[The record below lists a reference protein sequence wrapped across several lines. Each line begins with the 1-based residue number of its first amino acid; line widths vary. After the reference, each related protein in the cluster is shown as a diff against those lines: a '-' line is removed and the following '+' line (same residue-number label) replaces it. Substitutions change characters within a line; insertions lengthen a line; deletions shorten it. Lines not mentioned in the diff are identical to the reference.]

1 MIAVIAAAVGL
12 WYARTAILL
21 AFAGILLAIVFYGA
35 SKALAELTKLPRLV
49 MLAVVVLST
58 ALFFVIVFS
67 TAGPTLTQQIAQLAR
82 SIAVG
87 ATSLTKELA
96 SFADQSSILQNIDL
110 VEVVGK
116 FLSPWGIA
124 TGATSV
130 ALSIVGL
137 FSAGLI
143 VLFFGIYFAA
153 DPDTYVDIV
162 ARLSPPERRAAIL
175 EVMYETGNRLRRWL
189 IGQGISM
196 ATIGT
201 LTYIGLLILGV
212 PIAFVLALFAGLA
225 GFLPYLGPIIG
236 AIPMVLVAGGESL
249 DLALWVVGLYVIIQF
264 LESYLLTPLIQARA
278 VSMPPAVVILSQL
291 VLGAVFGLLGLALA
305 TPLAAASTVPLRYIF
320 GMDKREPAKTQTAG
334 QIGSNRCVSCSS
346 PALTREASYNKKLA
360 RLGQHI
366 AEANGIEAVFV
377 DLRDYPM
384 PIYDGDLEAA
394 RGAAREGARIQGAA
408 RRVSGRVH
416 REPRIQFLGHA
427 APQEHAR
434 LGEPGQGEGR
444 DRARSVQDQSVR
456 HLGRLSRLLRRDAEP
471 ANLRQILAIGLGAL
485 VIPEQIA
492 VPRAMDAFEADGS
505 LKDKAQQALCKSVV
519 EALAV
524 AARKFV

>member
-1 MIAVIAAAVGL
+1 MPAKPALRDAQAPKASETPASGPRAAARAAKITAAVIAVVAAAIGL

-35 SKALAELTKLPRLV
+35 SRALAEITRLPRLL

-58 ALFFVIVFS
+58 ALFLVIVFAA
-67 TAGPTLTQQIAQLAR
+67 AGPTLAQQVSQLAHA
-82 SIAVG
+82 IAAG
-87 ATSLTKELA
+87 AATLTKQIA
-96 SFADQSSILQNIDL
+96 SFADQAAILQNIDL
-110 VEVVGK
+110 IEVVGK

-130 ALSIVGL
+130 AVSIVGV

-153 DPDTYVDIV
+153 DPDTYIEIV
-162 ARLSPPERRAAIL
+162 ARVSPPHRREAIL
-175 EVMYETGNRLRRWL
+175 EVMQETGDRLRRWL

-196 ATIGT
+196 ATIGS

-236 AIPMVLVAGGESL
+236 AIPMVLVAGGQSL

-278 VSMPPAVVILSQL
+278 VSLPPAVVILNQL

-320 GMDKREPAKTQTAG
+320 GMDKRD
-334 QIGSNRCVSCSS
+334 
-346 PALTREASYNKKLA
+346 EAIKQAS
-360 RLGQHI
+360 
-366 AEANGIEAVFV
+366 
-377 DLRDYPM
+377 
-384 PIYDGDLEAA
+384 
-394 RGAAREGARIQGAA
+394 
-408 RRVSGRVH
+408 
-416 REPRIQFLGHA
+416 
-427 APQEHAR
+427 
-434 LGEPGQGEGR
+434 
-444 DRARSVQDQSVR
+444 
-456 HLGRLSRLLRRDAEP
+456 
-471 ANLRQILAIGLGAL
+471 
-485 VIPEQIA
+485 
-492 VPRAMDAFEADGS
+492 
-505 LKDKAQQALCKSVV
+505 DK
-519 EALAV
+519 
-524 AARKFV
+524 